1 MTTTYSKRRVPS
13 LLAVAAGVL
22 ATGALV
28 AAVPAPTPVPAPV
41 RDFAVVTPQT
51 PATQDAVLVS
61 VTRVGTDQ
69 IEYDASGTM
78 KGEILIYGSGPV
90 KIGLGTTRPTV
101 VADTIR
107 LQQFS
112 AFTADVTNGDVHVEL
127 RAKTGT
133 IELAATVTGGPA
145 LKVGASGRHLVLVKG
160 GTGIRTVRKE

>member
-1 MTTTYSKRRVPS
+1 MTTTYSNRRVPS
-13 LLAVAAGVL
+13 LFAVAAGVL

-28 AAVPAPTPVPAPV
+28 AAVPAPTPAPAPAPV
-41 RDFAVVTPQT
+41 RYFAVVTPRT
-51 PATQDAVLVS
+51 PATRDEVIVS

-90 KIGLGTTRPTV
+90 KIGLGTASRTV

-107 LQQFS
+107 LKQLS

-133 IELAATVTGGPA
+133 IELAATVTGGAPFRMSWLLTRPPISA
-145 LKVGASGRHLVLVKG
+145 
-160 GTGIRTVRKE
+160 